1 MSPNGRAVI
10 HFVLMI
16 AADLIGLTVV
26 GAIILLA
33 AAAWQFLTGG
43 AP

>member
-1 MSPNGRAVI
+1 VKAIRFI
-10 HFVLMI
+10 LMLP
-16 AADLIGLTVV
+16 AREMMALTVV

-33 AAAWQFLTGG
+33 TAAWQFLTGG

>member
-1 MSPNGRAVI
+1 VKAIRFI
-10 HFVLMI
+10 LLLTIREMI
-16 AADLIGLTVV
+16 ALTVI

-43 AP
+43 IL

>member
-1 MSPNGRAVI
+1 MKMIRY
-10 HFVLMI
+10 VLMLF
-16 AADLIGLTVV
+16 ARETMVLVLI

-33 AAAWQFLTGG
+33 TAAWQFLTGG

>member
-1 MSPNGRAVI
+1 MASVEMAALVMIGAV
-10 HFVLMI
+10 
-16 AADLIGLTVV
+16 
-26 GAIILLA
+26 ILLA

>member
-1 MSPNGRAVI
+1 MKAIRFI
-10 HFVLMI
+10 LMLAI
-16 AADLIGLTVV
+16 REMVALTVV

-43 AP
+43 ML

>member
-1 MSPNGRAVI
+1 MKAIR
-10 HFVLMI
+10 FVLILFIRETM
-16 AADLIGLTVV
+16 ALILI

-33 AAAWQFLTGG
+33 TAAWQFLTGG

>member
-1 MSPNGRAVI
+1 VKAIRFI
-10 HFVLMI
+10 LMLAI
-16 AADLIGLTVV
+16 REMVALTVV